1 MLKEQL
7 LKEAQEIEVAVELDG
22 IFESLSLSEEQ
33 QEAFQQVFESAVLKH
48 ATVVAA
54 SHITN
59 IAESAEAEVEK
70 LVEEGVKEAK
80 DALAE
85 AADKFL
91 ENLATEWLKENQ
103 LAVDR
108 GIKVDLFESMF
119 TGLKQ
124 LVIEHN
130 VVLPEESVDVV
141 AEMENEL
148 EETSQEVNKLFEQV
162 TELRKEVGAM
172 KREKALREATENLTD
187 TQREKVESLL
197 EGVQYS
203 DGFEAKVK
211 AMVSVVESKKT
222 DQIEKKND
230 TVNTL
235 VEAVTTTQESK
246 QIDENAQEEV
256 SDEMKNFLRF
266 L

>member
-7 LKEAQEIEVAVELDG
+7 LKEAQEIEVSVELDG
-22 IFESLSLSEEQ
+22 IFESLSLSDEQ
-33 QEAFQQVFESAVLKH
+33 KEAFQQVFESAVLKH
-48 ATVVAA
+48 ATTVAA

-70 LVEEGVKEAK
+70 LVEEGVKQAK
-80 DALAE
+80 DTLAE

-103 LAVDR
+103 IAIDR

-141 AEMENEL
+141 AEMEVEL

-162 TELRKEVGAM
+162 TELRKEVGVM
-172 KREKALREATENLTD
+172 KKEKTLREATENLTES
-187 TQREKVESLL
+187 QREKVESLL

-203 DGFEAKVK
+203 DEFETKVK
-211 AMVSVVESKKT
+211 AMVSVVESKKVET
-222 DQIEKKND
+222 PKDEKS
-230 TVNTL
+230 TPVNTI
-235 VEAVTTTQESK
+235 VEEVTQTKE
-246 QIDENAQEEV
+246 QIDENTQEEI
-256 SDEMKNFLRF
+256 SDEMKQFLAF